1 MPGFNENELRLLAS
15 KEFNQ
20 ILSADEKLGELENQK
35 YNKNYEMF
43 ILLDALNLGSFKIG
57 DLPIRPL
64 TLGKW
69 CFLDMLES
77 PYCQNGLQKISVI
90 DIDIFLYI
98 LSLESLQYIK
108 VSIAEIAAE
117 AADYHLAA
125 NLSIEELHAE
135 IQKLKE
141 IAFYP
146 LGVLPPGESSKEEYR
161 FNAEWLMTQAVTIC
175 KICNEKLDDVIHK
188 FPLSKFALLYVNAY
202 REYNPEQ
209 RLYRRMDDELQ
220 KLISQRIDEL
230 SVEFLRKD
238 KEKNEGMQH
247 IT

>member
-43 ILLDALNLGSFKIG
+43 ILLDTLNLGSFKIG
-57 DLPIRPL
+57 DLPVRPL
-64 TLGKW
+64 TLAKW
-69 CFLDMLES
+69 CFLDMLGS
-77 PYCQNGLQKISVI
+77 PYCQNGMQMISI
-90 DIDIFLYI
+90 TDIDIFLYI
-98 LSLESLQYIK
+98 LSLDSLLDIK
-108 VSIAEIAAE
+108 VSITEIAAE

-146 LGVLPPGESSKEEYR
+146 LGVLPPCNDSKEEYR
-161 FNAEWLMTQAVTIC
+161 FNAEWLMSQALTIC
-175 KICNEKLDDVIHK
+175 RICNEKLDDIIHK
-188 FPLSKFALLYVNAY
+188 FPMSKFSLMYVNAY
-202 REYNPEQ
+202 KQINPEQ
-209 RLYRRMDDELQ
+209 HLYRRMDDELQ
-220 KLISQRIDEL
+220 ILISQRIDEL
-230 SVEFLRKD
+230 AVEFLK
-238 KEKNEGMQH
+238 KEKVKNESMQH

>member
-20 ILSADEKLGELENQK
+20 ILSADEKLKELENQK

-98 LSLESLQYIK
+98 LSLKSLQDIK
-108 VSIAEIAAE
+108 VSIPEIAAE

-125 NLSIEELHAE
+125 NLPIEELHAE

-146 LGVLPPGESSKEEYR
+146 LGVLPPTDNDKDCS
-161 FNAEWLMTQAVTIC
+161 FNAEWLMSQALAIC

-202 REYNPEQ
+202 REYHPEQ
-209 RLYRRMDDELQ
+209 RLYRRIDDKLQ
-220 KLISQRIDEL
+220 TLISQRIDEL
-230 SVEFLRKD
+230 AVEFLGKD
-238 KEKNEGMQH
+238 KEINESMQH